1 MEAPEHLRRRAAEME
16 ETARQI
22 SLRPDREKLLSIA
35 RRLRCDAEEL
45 EAKQRATKPE

>member
-1 MEAPEHLRRRAAEME
+1 MEAPEHMRRRAAEME

-45 EAKQRATKPE
+45 EAKQRATKP